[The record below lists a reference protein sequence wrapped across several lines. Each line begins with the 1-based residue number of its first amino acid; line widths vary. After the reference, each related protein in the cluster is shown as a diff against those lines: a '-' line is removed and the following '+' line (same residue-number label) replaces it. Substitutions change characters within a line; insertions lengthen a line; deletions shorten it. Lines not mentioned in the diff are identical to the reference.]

1 MPPSPQFLSS
11 KKKKGKQ
18 RKQRKSFRAETI
30 KRLSLRS
37 KCYYFSHSR
46 ASRIQKVFLS
56 TNHGGRQFFSVF
68 HGPSALKY
76 ISPTLQNAYFLKV
89 IWCTI
94 LLPIIYYRIQD
105 PFNMWCNI
113 SAFSFFLVC
122 PQNLI
127 ITSSWT
133 SLFLCSLLLNFFKVF
148 HKKNND
154 SVILVTYQL

>member
-56 TNHGGRQFFSVF
+56 TNHGGGRQFFSVF
-68 HGPSALKY
+68 HGPSSLKY

-94 LLPIIYYRIQD
+94 LLPIIYYRIQV

-113 SAFSFFLVC
+113 SAFSFFF
-122 PQNLI
+122 
-127 ITSSWT
+127 
-133 SLFLCSLLLNFFKVF
+133 SLPPKSYYYKFLNKPLFVFFVIKLLQSF
-148 HKKNND
+148 
-154 SVILVTYQL
+154 S